1 MHLCNGN
8 DEDDDDDDGDHIA
21 ENKFNNSQCEY
32 QELKDIKTYL
42 RSQIIFHLIQE
53 EEKNIRFFVTIMTWT
68 ICNKCFKYGS

>member
-8 DEDDDDDDGDHIA
+8 DEVKDEDEDDDDDDDGDHIV

-42 RSQIIFHLIQE
+42 RPQIIIFHLVERQKRN
-53 EEKNIRFFVTIMTWT
+53 KNIGFFFITIMT
-68 ICNKCFKYGS
+68 